1 MKKST
6 KSNATAHGNGLCSET
21 SHVVCSKG
29 SKQDANLRKNG
40 FVHFQIGL
48 ILAMLLVYFGLEYA
62 FNKTEPKLLTQ
73 QVEIPELVEF
83 PPTDFVIEKENVTKK
98 VIQKATSL
106 DQFIVVDDPVEVPKS
121 LEYKNQATKNS
132 APLDVDAIMVVPKDD
147 DSTIVIPFA
156 ALEDAPIFPG
166 CENIPKTERQACFQA
181 QMQKHIKKNFRYP
194 EAAIATGTKGVVY
207 VMFTIGKQGF
217 IEDVQLKGP
226 AKILENE
233 AARIIDK
240 LPQMTP
246 GKQQLKPVNVSFSIP
261 INFQLQ

>member
-6 KSNATAHGNGLCSET
+6 KSTATVHGNGLCSET
-21 SHVVCSKG
+21 PHVVSSKG

-62 FNKTEPKLLTQ
+62 FNKKQPKLMTQ

-83 PPTDFVIEKENVTKK
+83 PPTDFVIEKEEVTKK
-98 VIQKATSL
+98 VFQKATSL
-106 DQFIVVDDPVEVPKS
+106 DEFIVVDDPVEVPNS
-121 LEYKNQATKNS
+121 LEYKNEPTKNS
-132 APLDVDAIMVVPKDD
+132 APLDVDAIIVAPKDED
-147 DSTIVIPFA
+147 PNIVIPIA

-166 CENIPKTERQACFQA
+166 CENVPKVERQTCFQA
-181 QMQKHIKKNFRYP
+181 QMQKHIKKNFKYP
-194 EAAIATGTKGVVY
+194 EAAIATGTKGKVY

-226 AKILENE
+226 AEILERE

-246 GKQQLKPVNVSFSIP
+246 GKQHLKPVKVSFSIP
-261 INFQLQ
+261 INFQLH